1 MANYTDEEVK
11 NLLTLRAKINSRLG
25 QLAKE
30 GKYTPHQPDPSPAPS
45 STSEIMEGLLSARN
59 IRTEMDDPR
68 WSNWNSFNTTI
79 NALTDKR
86 MSDELKYTKV
96 KKFLFAMLMNNIP
109 IDKVMAVLEVM
120 KRETTPS
127 AWNLI
132 WKEAKRLWEGEISTD
147 RW

>member
-1 MANYTDEEVK
+1 MANDTEDEVK
-11 NLLTLRAKINSRLG
+11 NLLTLRAKINSRLA

-30 GKYTPHQPDPSPAPS
+30 GKYTPKQNPEPTPP
-45 STSEIMEGLLSARN
+45 STSEIMEGLLSQRN
-59 IRTEMDDPR
+59 LRAEIGDPR

-79 NALTDKR
+79 HALTDKR

-109 IDKVMAVLEVM
+109 IDKVMSVLEVM
-120 KRETTPS
+120 KRETTQS

-132 WKEAKRLWEGEISTD
+132 WNEAKRLWDGEIPTD